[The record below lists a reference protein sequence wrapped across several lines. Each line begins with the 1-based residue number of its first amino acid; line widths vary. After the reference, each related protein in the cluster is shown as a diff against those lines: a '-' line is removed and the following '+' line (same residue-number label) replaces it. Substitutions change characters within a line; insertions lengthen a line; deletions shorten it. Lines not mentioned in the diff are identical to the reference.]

1 MIYLDASA
9 VVKLAREE
17 RGSAE
22 LSAWLDERTDEQW
35 TSSTLID
42 VELVRALRRNDPSAL
57 TDVPRV
63 LSLIYR
69 VEVSDV
75 VRATAAAYADPT
87 LRSLDAIHLASAQTV
102 ASQAHG
108 VIEAFIAYDRRLAE
122 AAGRLGMNVISP
134 GVN

>member
-1 MIYLDASA
+1 ML
-9 VVKLAREE
+9 E
-17 RGSAE
+17 
-22 LSAWLDERTDEQW
+22 
-35 TSSTLID
+35 

-75 VRATAAAYADPT
+75 VRATAASYADPM

-108 VIEAFIAYDRRLAE
+108 VIDAFIAYDKRLAA
-122 AAGRLGMNVISP
+122 AAGRLGMNVLSP
-134 GVN
+134 GYN